1 MAKIEDLIDKMF
13 ESRNA
18 AHIEHW
24 KTKNGE
30 VHRALGSYYDDVIEM
45 TDKLVEA
52 YQGTFGIVGDVD
64 GEVEDVT
71 RLIHDDIIW
80 LNENRSKIAKNIPAL
95 ENIIDEL
102 TGLHMTTLYKLENL
116 R

>member
-1 MAKIEDLIDKMF
+1 MATIEDLIDKMF
-13 ESRNA
+13 ESRND

-30 VHRALGSYYDDVIEM
+30 VHRALGSYY
-45 TDKLVEA
+45 
-52 YQGTFGIVGDVD
+52 
-64 GEVEDVT
+64 
-71 RLIHDDIIW
+71 DDIIW